1 MQIRSFEEFLSTK
14 GLTVNDMIDYVE
26 ASGNSRT
33 FDNCM
38 EKNHCYGLIF
48 SSIIIFTY
56 CPKFT
61 NREWNTISIDWNK
74 VKGKLKDIPFWSDKE
89 LLKNL
94 NKREFNEEL
103 L

>member
-26 ASGNSRT
+26 ASGGSRT

-38 EKNHCYGLIF
+38 EKNHCSGLIF

-61 NREWNTISIDWNK
+61 NREWNTISRDWNK
-74 VKGKLKDIPFWSDKE
+74 VKGNLKDIPFWSDKKP
-89 LLKNL
+89 LRKL
-94 NKREFNEEL
+94 NDKEFNEEL